1 MLSFCGTLGGV
12 VELGR
17 IGGHAIGESVVFDIF
32 DVIVADRDTT
42 GVVVLVNV
50 SMWLRNLVRKSWRRF
65 MWQ

>member
-1 MLSFCGTLGGV
+1 MLIFCGALCGV

-32 DVIVADRDTT
+32 AVIVDNCDTK

>member
-1 MLSFCGTLGGV
+1 MLIFCGALCGN

-32 DVIVADRDTT
+32 DVIVADRDTK

-50 SMWLRNLVRKSWRRF
+50 SMWLRNLVRKGCKRF
-65 MWQ
+65 MW